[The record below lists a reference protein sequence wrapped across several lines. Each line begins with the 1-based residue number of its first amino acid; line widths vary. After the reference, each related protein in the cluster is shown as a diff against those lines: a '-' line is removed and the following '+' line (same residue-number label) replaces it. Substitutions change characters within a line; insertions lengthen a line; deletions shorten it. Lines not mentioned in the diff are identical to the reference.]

1 MFVRLVQT
9 THQVVER
16 LIDATADD
24 ADEVASVSV
33 SDDALA
39 ELRQLELVRF
49 RQKLGSGRAVV
60 VADRVQDVG
69 ALVERKYSFFA
80 ESVPI
85 KLTSPRLIL

>member
-24 ADEVASVSV
+24 ADEVAPVSV

-39 ELRQLELVRF
+39 ELRQLELVSF
-49 RQKLGSGRAVV
+49 RQKLGSGGAVV

-69 ALVERKYSFFA
+69 TLVERKYYFFA

-85 KLTSPRLIL
+85 KLAKHIL

>member
-24 ADEVASVSV
+24 ADEVAPVSV

-69 ALVERKYSFFA
+69 ALVERKSFLFLLNPCLL
-80 ESVPI
+80 S
-85 KLTSPRLIL
+85 

>member
-9 THQVVER
+9 THQVIKR
-16 LIDATADD
+16 LIDSTADNS
-24 ADEVASVSV
+24 DEVASVSV

-69 ALVERKYSFFA
+69 ALVERRYCLFLLNPCLSGY
-80 ESVPI
+80 
-85 KLTSPRLIL
+85 